1 MVLCQRCYLRS
12 RIMINHVS
20 MGTSQI
26 AGTLSATIV
35 IPFHC
40 PCTKV
45 FSHSEREKPEI
56 QQQLL
61 WELWETNCCAFVYG
75 NSSGIHEALVTDKA
89 LGFSIVSTGSYA
101 MCSVMIPQTKHANSL
116 AAAVFATFLGE
127 WDAIR

>member
-1 MVLCQRCYLRS
+1 
-12 RIMINHVS
+12 MINHVS

-35 IPFHC
+35 IPFQC
-40 PCTKV
+40 PCTNV

-61 WELWETNCCAFVYG
+61 WELWETICCAFE
-75 NSSGIHEALVTDKA
+75 NNNRFEIHEDLVADKVT
-89 LGFSIVSTGSYA
+89 GFSIVSTGSYA
-101 MCSVMIPQTKHANSL
+101 MCSVIIPQTKHANSL